1 MPTDR
6 TFALS
11 AGSASQSMISA
22 ERVPDHLLNP
32 EIIEVMGLRLHNLDR
47 HAIARRVASAAANNQ
62 KMLVVNANAHLVVLS
77 QKLSWMRQ
85 FFTQADI
92 AFCDGTGVQLAARFL
107 TGRALHRT
115 TPPEWIGEALRS
127 LGPNTSVFWLGG
139 RPKVVE
145 QAARR
150 YEELYSTRT
159 VGIQHG
165 FFDMSP
171 NSADTR
177 TLVER
182 INRAAPSILLVNMG
196 MPRQEYWLWENW
208 PRLEPVVAITGG
220 ALVDHA
226 AGLVKRPPRW
236 VANLGIEW
244 LVRLVREPGRLW
256 RRYLLG
262 LPVFGYYVLRHAIG
276 AQDH

>member
-1 MPTDR
+1 MRTDT

-11 AGSASQSMISA
+11 AGSASKTMIGA
-22 ERVPDHLLNP
+22 ERGPDHLLNA
-32 EIIEVMGLRLHNLDR
+32 EIIEVMGLRLHNIDR
-47 HAIARRVASAAANNQ
+47 HTIAKRVVAAADKKQ

-77 QKLSWMRQ
+77 QKLPWMRLL
-85 FFTQADI
+85 FSQADI
-92 AFCDGTGVQLAARFL
+92 AFCDGAGVQLAARFL

-127 LGPNTSVFWLGG
+127 LGSNASIFWLGG
-139 RPKVVE
+139 RPEVVE
-145 QAARR
+145 EAARR
-150 YEELYSTRT
+150 YDALYGTRT

-171 NSADTR
+171 NSTDTR
-177 TLVER
+177 MLVDR

-196 MPRQEYWLWENW
+196 MPRQEQWLWENW
-208 PRLEPVVAITGG
+208 PRLEPGVAITGG

-226 AGLVKRPPRW
+226 AGLVQRPPRW

-244 LVRLVREPGRLW
+244 LVRLAREPRRLW

-262 LPVFGYYVLRHAIG
+262 LPVFGFYVFRHAIS